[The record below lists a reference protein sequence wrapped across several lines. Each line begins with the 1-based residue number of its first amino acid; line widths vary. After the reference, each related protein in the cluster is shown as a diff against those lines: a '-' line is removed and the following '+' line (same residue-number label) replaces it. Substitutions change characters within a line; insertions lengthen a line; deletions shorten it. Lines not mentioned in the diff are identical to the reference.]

1 MADILSSLLG
11 FIHSEQP
18 VVRILVALAFLIAGH
33 LTVKIFRMLTRRT
46 WMHRTEE
53 ATKKDIE
60 RREEKLGLVSNILD
74 GGIITTAII
83 YLNSGISTDIISK
96 VSESSPRIVSALLV
110 GFLGII
116 LIRIVTKVFEGFLTT
131 VGVNNYL
138 RDIGLSRSA
147 SNVLSA
153 AVKILM
159 YIVLF
164 QVVLNQLN
172 VGYTY
177 LNELLTAATWAFA
190 FMMAGIVFYSLK
202 DLFQNMAAG
211 FYLKNSRLVRKGEE
225 VKVEGDTGEIKEVSL
240 FSTSVN
246 TDSGYTLLTPN
257 TQLMDSPLRIKR
269 TQSDLETLEDIT
281 SYFVAQNPSYC
292 GPASAEMALEIFG
305 YRHDQEEI
313 GEKADVEEGEGV
325 DEDDLMDA
333 IEELTN
339 NEVRTAWIGYDN
351 ITDLEDEYK
360 SWFNDGALIV
370 SNFYKPEIFPD
381 ASAGHFVLSVGVEG
395 DEILNLDPSGTNGG
409 VYYVNK
415 ETFYDAMAEF
425 GHKRGYIVVAPKGT
439 TAYWRIKN
447 DLIYGDKSLYDELSK
462 TLESRLRKI
471 MRKGRILK
479 NSTPESMEK
488 YMEDWTS
495 EEKLTRVWKPEGF
508 SGEKEKLEGDEDE
521 TTEDN

>member
-1 MADILSSLLG
+1 MEFLTQLIPGLSSGPMLRVLGALL
-11 FIHSEQP
+11 
-18 VVRILVALAFLIAGH
+18 ILVFGH
-33 LTVKIFRMLTRRT
+33 LLVKISKVTIRRY
-46 WMHRTEE
+46 WIQGAQE

-60 RREEKLGLVSNILD
+60 RREDNIRLAGNILD
-74 GGIITTAII
+74 GVIISAAII
-83 YLNSGISTDIISK
+83 YLNAGIGQNLFTDL
-96 VSESSPRIVSALLV
+96 VSDSPRIVSALLL
-110 GFLGII
+110 GILGII
-116 LIRIVTKVFEGFLTT
+116 LIKIVTRVFKDFLNT

-138 RDIGLSRSA
+138 REIGLSRSA
-147 SNVLSA
+147 SNLIA
-153 AVKILM
+153 AAAKTVM

-164 QVVLNQLN
+164 QVVLAQLQI
-172 VGYTY
+172 GYTF
-177 LNELLTAATWAFA
+177 LNQMLNAATWAFS
-190 FMMAGIVFYSLK
+190 FMIAALIFYSLK
-202 DLFQNMAAG
+202 DLIRNVAAG
-211 FYLKNSRLVRKGEE
+211 FYLKNSHLVRQGEE
-225 VKVEGDTGEIKEVSL
+225 VKVDGESGEIKEVSL

-257 TQLMDSPLRIKR
+257 SQLMESPLRVKR

-281 SYFVAQNPSYC
+281 SYFVAQDPSYC
-292 GPASAEMALEIFG
+292 GPASMEMALEIFG
-305 YRHDQEEI
+305 YRKDQHQI
-313 GEKADVEEGEGV
+313 GEKANAEEGKGV
-325 DEDDLMDA
+325 DEDDLMNA
-333 IEELTN
+333 VEELTN
-339 NEVRTAWIGYDN
+339 KEVKTAWIGYDD

-370 SNFYKPEIFPD
+370 SNFFKPEIFPD

-395 DEILNLDPSGTNGG
+395 EEILNLDPSGTNGG

-415 ETFYDAMAEF
+415 DTLYDAMADF

-447 DLIYGDKSLYDELSK
+447 DLIYAKKSLYDELSK

-488 YMEDWTS
+488 YMEDWAT

-508 SGEKEKLEGDEDE
+508 SGEKEKTGGDEDE
-521 TTEDN
+521 ASKDN